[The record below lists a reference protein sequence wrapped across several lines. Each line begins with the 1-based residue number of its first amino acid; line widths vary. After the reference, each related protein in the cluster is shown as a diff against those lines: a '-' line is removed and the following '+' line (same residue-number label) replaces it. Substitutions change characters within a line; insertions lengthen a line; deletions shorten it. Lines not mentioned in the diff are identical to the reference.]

1 MSKICFFILVS
12 IMSSLKISGQQLFTS
27 SLYDLQ
33 GNLHNPAV
41 AGSSKSLQLGASYRG
56 MWSGISGSPTTAL
69 VFGSTFFEKSKIGF
83 GGYLYSDISG
93 PTSRKGIQTS
103 YSFHIPLN
111 NRSTFSVGIEGRFQ
125 QFSIDRALLQEALGN
140 DPILAGSP
148 NQNKGDAG
156 FGFTFSNDKY
166 QLGASVS
173 QLVQSRLNFYSG
185 SLSRSANA
193 RLYRHYYFHGNYR
206 WDVDKEV
213 RVIPNL
219 LLIYLPNAPIE
230 IQTGARVEIKNIFWW
245 GLSVRARQSWML
257 SAGMNIQKRLTVGY
271 SFDIYSSPLSVF
283 DKGANAHE
291 IILRFSQTNK

>member
-257 SAGMNIQKRLTVGY
+257 SAGINIQKHLTVGY

>member
-140 DPILAGSP
+140 DPILAGSS

-206 WDVDKEV
+206 WDFDKEV

>member
-1 MSKICFFILVS
+1 MNKIYLFFLISV
-12 IMSSLKISGQQLFTS
+12 MSSLKIYGQQLFTS

-41 AGSSKSLQLGASYRG
+41 AGSSKSLQFGASYRG
-56 MWSGISGSPTTAL
+56 MWTGISGSPTTAL
-69 VFGSTFFEKSKIGF
+69 VFGSTYFDKSNIGF
-83 GGYLYSDISG
+83 GGNLYSDVTG

-103 YSFHIPLN
+103 YSYHIPLN
-111 NRSTFSVGIEGRFQ
+111 SRSTFSVGIEGRFQ

-148 NQNKGDAG
+148 NQFKGDAG
-156 FGFTFSNDKY
+156 FGVAIFNEKY
-166 QLGASVS
+166 QVGASVS

-193 RLYRHYYFHGNYR
+193 RLYRHYYFHGNYN

-230 IQTGARVEIKNIFWW
+230 IQAGARVEIKNTFWW

-271 SFDIYSSPLSVF
+271 SFDIYSTPLSIF
-283 DKGANAHE
+283 DKGPSAHE
-291 IILRFSQTNK
+291 IILRFTRANN